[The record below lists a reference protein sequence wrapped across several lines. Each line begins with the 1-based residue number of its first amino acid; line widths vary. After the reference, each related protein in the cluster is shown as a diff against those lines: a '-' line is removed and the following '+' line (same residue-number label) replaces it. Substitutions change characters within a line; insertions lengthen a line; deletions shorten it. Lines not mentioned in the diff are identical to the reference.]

1 MTIVPYTYN
10 IVSTIY
16 SVTSKIIFHT
26 MLYYYYNILGLT
38 HAGLPKLKYYEHVVG
53 GSRLL
58 YIICIWTRQ
67 VSNNYYE
74 SKNIMIN
81 ANACM
86 ECSYHSIMILTNVIH
101 FIASLIKIALKG

>member
-1 MTIVPYTYN
+1 M
-10 IVSTIY
+10 
-16 SVTSKIIFHT
+16 
-26 MLYYYYNILGLT
+26 GLT

-53 GSRLL
+53 GGGTRLL

-81 ANACM
+81 ANTCM
-86 ECSYHSIMILTNVIH
+86 ECSYHHSIMTLTNVIH